1 MGLCASGSN
10 KVYID
15 GYTPYE
21 YYQDE
26 WREQLKETFGV
37 LHLTPKQGYQIFKY
51 FVGMDNKGDG
61 EVTSTEFHV
70 FFKITETPF
79 SNRGKLYNNQY

>member
-26 WREQLKETFGV
+26 WRDQLKETYRV
-37 LHLTPKQGYQIFKY
+37 LHLSPKQGYQIFKY
-51 FVGMDNKGDG
+51 FVEMDKKGDG
-61 EVTSTEFHV
+61 EVTPDEFHE
-70 FFKITETPF
+70 FFKVTETPF
-79 SNRGKLYNNQY
+79 SRRGKLK

>member
-26 WREQLKETFGV
+26 WREQLKACPIKSECPV
-37 LHLTPKQGYQIFKY
+37 KAQ
-51 FVGMDNKGDG
+51 DG
-61 EVTSTEFHV
+61 HTILVTSD
-70 FFKITETPF
+70 
-79 SNRGKLYNNQY
+79 